1 MDKNEKKDKRIE
13 FPTAFTVLFI
23 ILIIAAILTF
33 IVPAGMY
40 SKLSYDA
47 DEGLFI
53 VKDYNNEVST
63 FPATQESLD
72 ELNINMSVNKF
83 LDGSVRK
90 PIAIPGTYE
99 RIEQSP
105 QGLFPIIMSP
115 IQGVMDTVDI
125 MIFVLIL
132 GYVLKGTFESPKF
145 ILKISYHCKTC
156 HFEFDYK

>member
-63 FPATQESLD
+63 FPA
-72 ELNINMSVNKF
+72 I
-83 LDGSVRK
+83 
-90 PIAIPGTYE
+90 
-99 RIEQSP
+99 
-105 QGLFPIIMSP
+105 
-115 IQGVMDTVDI
+115 
-125 MIFVLIL
+125 
-132 GYVLKGTFESPKF
+132 
-145 ILKISYHCKTC
+145 
-156 HFEFDYK
+156 